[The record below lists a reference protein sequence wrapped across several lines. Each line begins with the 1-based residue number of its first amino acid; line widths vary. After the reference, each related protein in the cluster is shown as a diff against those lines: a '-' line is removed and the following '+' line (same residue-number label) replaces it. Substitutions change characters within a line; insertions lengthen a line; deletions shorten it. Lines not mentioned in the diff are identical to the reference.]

1 MRGYFLSHS
10 ARPDEDPKERGGAP
24 VQLLGLMAPV
34 PAVLKLTG
42 QAVQAGCGAVR
53 LPPLDQV
60 PLGHKVAHVDPDPVL
75 PGWQIATVNGRG
87 EGTGGNGAIK
97 LSSIQQHRVK
107 HMVSR
112 ES

>member
-34 PAVLKLTG
+34 PAVLKLAG

-53 LPPLDQV
+53 LPPADQV

-75 PGWQIATVNGRG
+75 PGWQMATVNRGVRERG
-87 EGTGGNGAIK
+87 ERVTKERSSLAPCGNAG
-97 LSSIQQHRVK
+97 
-107 HMVSR
+107 
-112 ES
+112 